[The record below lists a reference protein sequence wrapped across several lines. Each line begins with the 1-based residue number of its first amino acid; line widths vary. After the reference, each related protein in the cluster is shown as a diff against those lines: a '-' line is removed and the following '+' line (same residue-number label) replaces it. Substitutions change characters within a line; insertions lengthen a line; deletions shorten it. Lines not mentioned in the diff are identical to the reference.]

1 MASWGVVSTVKAT
14 EEKVLAFVAH
24 HLALGADQ
32 VWLYFDDPAQPIPAL
47 LVDHPRVTVTPCD
60 EPHWI
65 RVGKPRPPQH
75 QNRQTH
81 NARYTYR
88 DKVTS
93 DWIVHI
99 DVDEFILTPR
109 PVATILDDTPAETI
123 AMKLEPFEAMHDP
136 LLPDDI
142 YTAREFRGALRHE
155 HWPRRRAALGPYR
168 KVIRDG
174 MLSHT
179 VGKVIYRTRVPGLL
193 PRLHAV
199 MVNKEFVKTP
209 DWQPEMKLLHFHA
222 QDRADWL
229 ARLAFRM
236 TKGAYQ
242 FRPELQAFLAES
254 PPEEIDRFYRRTQIL
269 PTDLRD
275 ELAAVGRV
283 VLADLGLRQKVQALR
298 DGHPD
303 AGGMQAGHPA

>member
-1 MASWGVVSTVKAT
+1 MATWSLVATVKAP
-14 EEKVLAFVAH
+14 EEKVLAFAAH
-24 HLALGADQ
+24 HLSLGADHL
-32 VWLYFDDPAQPIPAL
+32 WLYFDNPDQPIPGPLAR
-47 LVDHPRVTVTPCD
+47 HPRVTVTLCD
-60 EPHWI
+60 EDHWL
-65 RVGKPRPPQH
+65 RTSKKRPPQH
-75 QNRQTH
+75 QNRQTQ
-81 NARYTYR
+81 NARLTYR
-88 DKVTS
+88 ALVTS

-99 DVDEFILTPR
+99 DVDEFIQTAR
-109 PVATILDDTPAETI
+109 PVATILDDAPAETI

-142 YTAREFRGALRHE
+142 YTSREFRGALRHE

-199 MVNKEFVKTP
+199 MVDKEFVKTP

-222 QDRADWL
+222 QDKAAWL
-229 ARLAFRM
+229 AALPFRM
-236 TKGAYQ
+236 TRGAYQ
-242 FRPELQAFLAES
+242 FRPELQAFLAEAT
-254 PPEEIDRFYRRTQIL
+254 PEDIDRFYRRTQIL

-283 VLADLGLRQKVQALR
+283 IIADLGLRAKVQALC
-298 DGHPD
+298 DGTL
-303 AGGMQAGHPA
+303 

>member
-1 MASWGVVSTVKAT
+1 MASWSLVATVKAP
-14 EEKVLAFVAH
+14 EDKVLAFAAH
-24 HLALGADQ
+24 HLSLGAEHL
-32 VWLYFDDPAQPIPAL
+32 WLYFDDPAQPIPAPL
-47 LVDHPRVTVTPCD
+47 ASHPRVTVTACD
-60 EPHWI
+60 DAHWE
-65 RVGKPRPPQH
+65 RVGKKRPPQH
-75 QNRQTH
+75 QNRQTQ

-88 DKVTS
+88 ERVAS

-99 DVDEFILTPR
+99 DVDEFILASR
-109 PVATILDDTPAETI
+109 AVAEILDDIPAGTI

-142 YTAREFRGALRHE
+142 YTSREFRGALRHE

-199 MVNKEFVKTP
+199 MVDKEFVKTP
-209 DWQPEMKLLHFHA
+209 DWQPEMKLLHFHS
-222 QDRADWL
+222 QDKAAWL
-229 ARLAFRM
+229 AALPFRM

-242 FRPELQAFLAES
+242 FRPELQAFLADAT
-254 PPEEIDRFYRRTQIL
+254 PEDIDRFYRRTQIL

-275 ELAAVGRV
+275 ELVAVGRV
-283 VLADLGLRQKVQALR
+283 ILADLGLRSKVQALR
-298 DGHPD
+298 DG
-303 AGGMQAGHPA
+303 AL

>member
-1 MASWGVVSTVKAT
+1 MASWSLVATIKAP
-14 EEKVLAFVAH
+14 EEKVLAFAAH
-24 HLALGADQ
+24 HLSQGAEHL
-32 VWLYFDDPAQPIPAL
+32 WLYFDDPSQPVSEPLAR
-47 LVDHPRVTVTPCD
+47 HPRVTVTLCD
-60 EPHWI
+60 DAHWE
-65 RVGKPRPPQH
+65 RVGKKRPPQH
-75 QNRQTH
+75 QNRQTQ

-88 DKVTS
+88 ERVAS

-99 DVDEFILTPR
+99 DVDEFILAPR
-109 PVATILDDTPAETI
+109 PIAEILDDTPAETI

-142 YTAREFRGALRHE
+142 YTSREFRGALRHE

-199 MVNKEFVKTP
+199 MVDKEFIKTP
-209 DWQPEMKLLHFHA
+209 DWQPEMKLLHFHS
-222 QDRADWL
+222 QDKAAWL
-229 ARLAFRM
+229 AALPFRM

-242 FRPELQAFLAES
+242 FRPELQAFLADAS
-254 PPEEIDRFYRRTQIL
+254 PEEIDRFYRRTQIL

-275 ELAAVGRV
+275 ELVAVGRV
-283 VLADLGLRQKVQALR
+283 ILADLGLRAKVQGLR
-298 DGHPD
+298 DGTF
-303 AGGMQAGHPA
+303 

>member
-1 MASWGVVSTVKAT
+1 MASWGLVSTIKAP
-14 EEKVLAFVAH
+14 EEKVLAFAAH
-24 HLALGADQ
+24 HLSLGADHL
-32 VWLYFDDPAQPIPAL
+32 WLYLDDPDQPVPAPL
-47 LVDHPRVTVTPCD
+47 ADHPRVTVTPCD
-60 EPHWI
+60 DGHWD
-65 RVGKPRPPQH
+65 RVGKKRPPQH

-88 DKVTS
+88 EKVTT

-99 DVDEFILTPR
+99 DVDEFILPAR
-109 PVATILDDTPAETI
+109 PIAAVLDDEPVATIAL
-123 AMKLEPFEAMHDP
+123 KLEPFEAMHDP

-142 YTAREFRGALRHE
+142 YTSREFRGALRHE
-155 HWPRRRAALGPYR
+155 HWPRRRAALGHYR

-199 MVNKEFVKTP
+199 MVDKVFVPTP
-209 DWQPEMKLLHFHA
+209 EWQPEMKLLHFHS

-229 ARLAFRM
+229 DRIPFRM

-242 FRPELQAFLAES
+242 FRPELQTFLAEAT
-254 PPEEIDRFYRRTQIL
+254 PEEIDKFYRRTQIMSV
-269 PTDLRD
+269 DLRD
-275 ELAAVGRV
+275 ELARVGRV
-283 VLADLGLRQKVQALR
+283 IIADLGLRAKVQALR
-298 DGHPD
+298 DGTL
-303 AGGMQAGHPA
+303 

>member
-1 MASWGVVSTVKAT
+1 MASWSLVATVKAP
-14 EEKVLAFVAH
+14 EEKVLAFAAH
-24 HLALGADQ
+24 HLSLGADHL
-32 VWLYFDDPAQPIPAL
+32 WLYFDDPDQPIPQPLA
-47 LVDHPRVTVTPCD
+47 DHPRVTVTLCD
-60 EPHWI
+60 AAHWA
-65 RVGKPRPPQH
+65 RVGKARPPQH

-81 NARYTYR
+81 NARFTYR
-88 DKVTS
+88 EKVTS

-109 PVATILDDTPAETI
+109 PVAAVLDETPADTI

-142 YTAREFRGALRHE
+142 YTSREFRGALRHE

-179 VGKVIYRTRVPGLL
+179 VGKMIYRTRIPGLL

-209 DWQPEMKLLHFHA
+209 DWHPEMQLLHFHS
-222 QDRADWL
+222 QDKAAWL
-229 ARLAFRM
+229 AAIPFRM
-236 TKGAYQ
+236 TRGAYQ

-254 PPEEIDRFYRRTQIL
+254 DAEKIDRFYRRTQIL
-269 PTDLRD
+269 SVDLRD
-275 ELAAVGRV
+275 ELVKVGRV
-283 VLADLGLRQKVQALR
+283 ILADLGLRQKVQALR
-298 DGHPD
+298 DGRL
-303 AGGMQAGHPA
+303 

>member
-1 MASWGVVSTVKAT
+1 MASWSLVATVKAP
-14 EEKVLAFVAH
+14 EEKVLAFAAH
-24 HLALGADQ
+24 HLSLGADHL
-32 VWLYFDDPAQPIPAL
+32 WLFFDNPDQPIPEPL
-47 LVDHPRVTVTPCD
+47 TRHPRVTVTLCD
-60 EPHWI
+60 EDHWL
-65 RVGKPRPPQH
+65 RTSKKRPPQH
-75 QNRQTH
+75 QNRQTQ
-81 NARYTYR
+81 NARLTYR
-88 DKVTS
+88 ALVTS

-99 DVDEFILTPR
+99 DVDEFILTVR
-109 PVATILDDTPAETI
+109 PVGAILDDAPAETI

-142 YTAREFRGALRHE
+142 YTSREFRGALRHE

-199 MVNKEFVKTP
+199 MVDKEFVRTP

-222 QDRADWL
+222 QDKAAWL
-229 ARLAFRM
+229 AALPFRM

-242 FRPELQAFLAES
+242 FRPELQAFLAEAT
-254 PPEEIDRFYRRTQIL
+254 PEDIDRFYRRTQIL

-283 VLADLGLRQKVQALR
+283 IIADLGLRQKVQALR
-298 DGHPD
+298 DG
-303 AGGMQAGHPA
+303 AL

>member
-1 MASWGVVSTVKAT
+1 MASWGVVSTIKAPDD
-14 EEKVLAFVAH
+14 KVLAFAAH
-24 HLALGADQ
+24 HLSLGAGHLWLYIDDPDQPVPAALGS
-32 VWLYFDDPAQPIPAL
+32 
-47 LVDHPRVTVTPCD
+47 HPRVTVTLCD
-60 EPHWI
+60 EAHWA
-65 RVGKPRPPQH
+65 RVGKTRPPQH

-88 DKVTS
+88 HMVTT

-99 DVDEFILTPR
+99 DVDEFLLPSRT
-109 PVATILDDTPAETI
+109 VADVLDEAPPDTI

-179 VGKVIYRTRVPGLL
+179 VGKVVYRTRIPGLL

-199 MVNKEFVKTP
+199 MVDKVFVPTP
-209 DWQPEMKLLHFHA
+209 VWQPDIKLLHFHS
-222 QDRADWL
+222 QDKAAWL
-229 ARLAFRM
+229 AALPFRM
-236 TKGAYQ
+236 TRGAYQ
-242 FRPELQAFLAES
+242 FRPELQAFLADAT
-254 PPEEIDRFYRRTQIL
+254 PDEIDKFYRRTQIL
-269 PTDLRD
+269 STDLRE
-275 ELAAVGRV
+275 ELVKVGRV
-283 VLADLGLRQKVQALR
+283 IIADLGLRAKVQSLK
-298 DGHPD
+298 DGLLD
-303 AGGMQAGHPA
+303 

>member
-1 MASWGVVSTVKAT
+1 MASWGLVATIKAP
-14 EEKVLAFVAH
+14 EEKVLAFAAH
-24 HLALGADQ
+24 HLSLGAEHL
-32 VWLYFDDPAQPIPAL
+32 WLYFDDPETPVPAAL
-47 LVDHPRVTVTPCD
+47 ASHPRVTVTLCD
-60 EPHWI
+60 DAHWAAFT
-65 RVGKPRPPQH
+65 KKRPPQH
-75 QNRQTH
+75 QNRQTQ
-81 NARYTYR
+81 NARLTYR
-88 DKVTS
+88 EKVTT

-99 DVDEFILTPR
+99 DVDEFILAPR
-109 PVATILDDTPAETI
+109 PIAAILDDAAPETI

-142 YTAREFRGALRHE
+142 YTSREFRGALRHE

-174 MLSHT
+174 MLSHS

-199 MVNKEFVKTP
+199 MVDREFVKTP
-209 DWQPEMKLLHFHA
+209 DWHPEMKLLHFHS
-222 QDRADWL
+222 QDKEAWL
-229 ARLAFRM
+229 AAMPFRM

-269 PTDLRD
+269 PLDLRD
-275 ELAAVGRV
+275 ELVKVGRV
-283 VLADLGLRQKVQALR
+283 IIADLGLRAKVEALR
-298 DGHPD
+298 NKLL
-303 AGGMQAGHPA
+303 

>member
-1 MASWGVVSTVKAT
+1 MASWSLVATVKAP
-14 EEKVLAFVAH
+14 EDKVLAFAAH
-24 HLALGADQ
+24 HLSLGAEHL
-32 VWLYFDDPAQPIPAL
+32 WLYFDDPTQPIPAPL
-47 LVDHPRVTVTPCD
+47 ASHPRVTATACD
-60 EPHWI
+60 DAHWE
-65 RVGKPRPPQH
+65 RVGKKRPPQH
-75 QNRQTH
+75 QNRQTQ

-88 DKVTS
+88 ERVAS
-93 DWIVHI
+93 EWIVHI
-99 DVDEFILTPR
+99 DVDEFILASR
-109 PVATILDDTPAETI
+109 AVAEILDDIPAGTI

-142 YTAREFRGALRHE
+142 YTSREFRGALRHE

-199 MVNKEFVKTP
+199 MVDKEFVKTP
-209 DWQPEMKLLHFHA
+209 DWQPEMKLLHFHS
-222 QDRADWL
+222 QDKAAWL
-229 ARLAFRM
+229 AALPFRM

-242 FRPELQAFLAES
+242 FRPELQAFLADAT
-254 PPEEIDRFYRRTQIL
+254 PEDIDRFYRRTQIL

-275 ELAAVGRV
+275 ELVAVGRV
-283 VLADLGLRQKVQALR
+283 ILADLGLRSKVQALR
-298 DGHPD
+298 DG
-303 AGGMQAGHPA
+303 AL

>member
-1 MASWGVVSTVKAT
+1 MASWGVVSTMKAP
-14 EEKVLAFVAH
+14 EEKVLAFAAH
-24 HLALGADQ
+24 HLSLGADHL
-32 VWLYFDDPAQPIPAL
+32 WLFFDDPAQPIPDAL
-47 LVDHPRVTVTPCD
+47 ARHPRVTVTLCD
-60 EPHWI
+60 GDHWLHAC
-65 RVGKPRPPQH
+65 KKRPPQH
-75 QNRQTH
+75 QNRQTQ
-81 NARYTYR
+81 NARLTYR
-88 DKVTS
+88 ELVTT

-109 PVATILDDTPAETI
+109 PVAAILDETAADII

-136 LLPDDI
+136 LLSDDI

-199 MVNKEFVKTP
+199 MVDREFVKTP
-209 DWQPEMKLLHFHA
+209 EWQPEMKLLHFHS
-222 QDRADWL
+222 QDKAAWL
-229 ARLAFRM
+229 AAMEFRM

-242 FRPELQAFLAES
+242 FRPELQSFLAES

-269 PTDLRD
+269 SVDLRN
-275 ELAAVGRV
+275 ELAKVGRV
-283 VLADLGLRQKVQALR
+283 ILADLGLRQKVQDLR
-298 DGHPD
+298 NGLL
-303 AGGMQAGHPA
+303 

>member
-1 MASWGVVSTVKAT
+1 MASWGLVSTVKAP
-14 EEKVLAFVAH
+14 EDKVLAFAAH
-24 HLALGADQ
+24 HLSLGADHL
-32 VWLYFDDPAQPIPAL
+32 WLYFDDPEQPIPAAL
-47 LVDHPRVTVTPCD
+47 ADHPRVTVTLCD
-60 EPHWI
+60 DAHWT
-65 RVGKPRPPQH
+65 RVGKKRPPQH

-88 DKVTS
+88 EKVTT

-99 DVDEFILTPR
+99 DVDEFLLPAR
-109 PVATILDDTPAETI
+109 PIATILDETPPETI

-142 YTAREFRGALRHE
+142 YTSREFRGALRHE

-179 VGKVIYRTRVPGLL
+179 VGKVIYRTRIPGLL

-199 MVNKEFVKTP
+199 MVDKEFVRTP

-222 QDRADWL
+222 QDKTAWL
-229 ARLAFRM
+229 AALPFRM
-236 TKGAYQ
+236 TRGAYH
-242 FRPELQAFLAES
+242 FRPELQAFLAEAS
-254 PPEEIDRFYRRTQIL
+254 SEEIDKFYRRTQIL
-269 PTDLRD
+269 SVDQRD

-283 VLADLGLRQKVQALR
+283 ILADLGLRQKVQTLR
-298 DGHPD
+298 DGTL
-303 AGGMQAGHPA
+303 GR